1 MLGERCQ
8 VSTSLDDKGRIAL
21 PARLRHKINDAGIES
36 LVLTCVDGGI
46 RAFTPDYFAQRVE
59 GPFQDRD
66 PFDPVAQ
73 AYFHAV
79 LADAEDCAVD
89 PQGRLRIPN
98 RLRQDAGLDRECV
111 LISVMQWIEL
121 WDPARW
127 EATRQQAIH
136 EYARARKQALPAT
149 KG

>member
-1 MLGERCQ
+1 M
-8 VSTSLDDKGRIAL
+8 
-21 PARLRHKINDAGIES
+21 
-36 LVLTCVDGGI
+36 
-46 RAFTPDYFAQRVE
+46 
-59 GPFQDRD
+59 
-66 PFDPVAQ
+66 
-73 AYFHAV
+73 
-79 LADAEDCAVD
+79 D

-136 EYARARKQALPAT
+136 EYARARQQALPAT